1 MISKENIGKE
11 LILFMVENDLTV
23 EEVAKQVKS
32 SAASVYRWMN
42 GKNMTNQNYVRLQ
55 KYMENYNKTQ
65 N

>member
-1 MISKENIGKE
+1 MINKENIGKE

-42 GKNMTNQNYVRLQ
+42 GKNMTNQNYIRLQ

>member
-1 MISKENIGKE
+1 MINKENIGKE

-42 GKNMTNQNYVRLQ
+42 GKNMTNQNYVRLLTFI
-55 KYMENYNKTQ
+55 ENYKRIQ